1 MCSSG
6 LRPFRYPWVY
16 VVIKLSKFNSDVY
29 DVLDEAFFCFVAF
42 RNRVSLFCELEIYDI
57 EHKDT
62 SVCFCLCSP
71 VDSDLCDKDK
81 LLRTVGCLCV
91 CVCKGGALCTR
102 ATRVSQL
109 FPLTSAELHAHR
121 DPLFSLSVILSYH
134 LPSDLHENIYN
145 VPWNDLPLSN
155 DEPTDAISKTL
166 FRVAEWCGK

>member
-1 MCSSG
+1 MFMMYLMRLSSALLPLEIEFLCSVNLKFMISNTRTQACVFAYAPQ
-6 LRPFRYPWVY
+6 LIQIY
-16 VVIKLSKFNSDVY
+16 VTKTNY
-29 DVLDEAFFCFVAF
+29 
-42 RNRVSLFCELEIYDI
+42 CELLAA
-57 EHKDT
+57 
-62 SVCFCLCSP
+62 CA
-71 VDSDLCDKDK
+71 
-81 LLRTVGCLCV
+81 
-91 CVCKGGALCTR
+91 CVCKGGTLCTR

-166 FRVAEWCGK
+166 FRVAEWYGK